1 MESKG
6 SLPFPTSGNC
16 FYELSAQWE
25 KHYEPI
31 WSLAVTLCWTPLEAL
46 ERLFWWTS
54 HLFSLISHF
63 RQIINPRGHAQV
75 SNWERLCMPWHP
87 RQWRASSPLY
97 GVSHKKSC
105 RLLGAYELTGAVPS
119 TVNAGIF
126 TLWSG
131 HHFFFLTDV
140 KTKIQSDYVTLHV
153 ESLAKAR
160 LELESNAVRL
170 PPWLSTCHVH
180 LSVLWARRAGFPH
193 VLGCSLEIV
202 AQPTFLF
209 MKVWGLTIP
218 LIFFS
223 KSPVFTC
230 CSSYLL
236 ADVSVHGLSFL
247 PPSSRGFRSMFWN
260 LMKLPIIQ
268 ASVQKSC
275 WCLFLLLLPWVDQ
288 TPVSSTPQISLL
300 TTFSSSL
307 PPLP

>member
-193 VLGCSLEIV
+193 VLGWSLEIV

-209 MKVWGLTIP
+209 MKVWGLTILWSFSRNHPSLPAAP
-218 LIFFS
+218 LTYLQMFQYMAYHF
-223 KSPVFTC
+223 C
-230 CSSYLL
+230 LL
-236 ADVSVHGLSFL
+236 ALEGSVPCSGTLWSSPLSRHL
-247 PPSSRGFRSMFWN
+247 C
-260 LMKLPIIQ
+260 
-268 ASVQKSC
+268 KSH
-275 WCLFLLLLPWVDQ
+275 VDA
-288 TPVSSTPQISLL
+288 
-300 TTFSSSL
+300 SSSSFY
-307 PPLP
+307 PE